1 MVSLFKYATVAALVA
16 VCSASVEIAGKKPTK
31 PPKPVKKPKPTNT
44 VVCNPAVITAM
55 TCVDSSNFKYCDDT
69 YSVWMTDT
77 MDSDMTCDANGQVVG
92 TSSASAIG
100 KGPAAMAFG
109 VAVAIWSFL

>member
-16 VCSASVEIAGKKPTK
+16 VCSVEVSGKKPT
-31 PPKPVKKPKPTNT
+31 KPVKKPKPTNT
-44 VVCNPAVITAM
+44 SKCNPAVATAM
-55 TCVDSSNFKYCDDT
+55 TCLESSEYKYCNDA

-77 MDSDMTCDANGQVVG
+77 MEPDMTCDANNEIVD

-109 VAVAIWSFL
+109 MAVAIWSFL